1 MKKALVIVLLLF
13 SLRAMAQEKIEITT
27 EDYQNSRVEM
37 ADKMR
42 EDGKIYVLVGII
54 GIVFAGILVYLIST
68 ERKVSRLEKLLE
80 EQD

>member
-1 MKKALVIVLLLF
+1 MKKGLVIVLLLF

-27 EDYQNSRVEM
+27 EDYQNSGIEM
-37 ADKMR
+37 ADRMR

-54 GIVFAGILVYLIST
+54 GIVFVGILVYLIST
-68 ERKVSRLEKLLE
+68 ERKVSRLEKMME

>member
-1 MKKALVIVLLLF
+1 MKKGLVIVLLLF

-42 EDGKIYVLVGII
+42 EEGKIYVLVGII

-80 EQD
+80 E